1 MQPFRED
8 AEWLRKAERYAAVSP
23 PTQPLHSGW
32 RPPLT
37 WAGRPHDSRFL
48 AEGPWPEAAVAP
60 HRSYPGYYYEG
71 SAEPVYEQSLEPEAA
86 TESSEPR
93 SAGCP
98 SFVLGVAFAGL
109 LVCIGLLVVH
119 SSLSPFDISP
129 DIEED
134 ARERRL
140 EVAPNAVGERL
151 IPRRIGHPDI
161 DERGNGKTTL
171 RRRAQVRVAGRAANG
186 GSARPPL
193 TSAKTSPETK
203 TPTTAMTTTRG
214 EDDAHP
220 RRPRLGGRAVVLRRK
235 EVRSMDV
242 PAGHLLVCGPPGR
255 VPQLRRVSPALR
267 APHGAGVRRDT
278 TSRDVLASPA
288 EAPLFC
294 RHGGTRWRSLRQ
306 RLPAD
311 APVAPMPH
319 RLQPVRYARRLSQ
332 SLWRELV
339 DSILHSVTRKS
350 YSMSED
356 VGLPEKEWNG
366 LVCLS

>member
-119 SSLSPFDISP
+119 SSLSPLDISP

-171 RRRAQVRVAGRAANG
+171 RRRARVRVAGRAANG

-220 RRPRLGGRAVVLRRK
+220 RRAATDESCSRHVYTHCVRPRPEFFYNADRRAC
-235 EVRSMDV
+235 V
-242 PAGHLLVCGPPGR
+242 PAAADTVHVCNRGSNRFSSFESCLTSCVNGP
-255 VPQLRRVSPALR
+255 RVSDRCYESTLFFPCARCVPVDRKTDLDD
-267 APHGAGVRRDT
+267 AII
-278 TSRDVLASPA
+278 SP
-288 EAPLFC
+288 
-294 RHGGTRWRSLRQ
+294 
-306 RLPAD
+306 
-311 APVAPMPH
+311 
-319 RLQPVRYARRLSQ
+319 
-332 SLWRELV
+332 
-339 DSILHSVTRKS
+339 
-350 YSMSED
+350 
-356 VGLPEKEWNG
+356 
-366 LVCLS
+366 